1 MEDPTTIA
9 MNLTFFGTLGVGLV
23 MFFGVFVAFVITLL
37 LAGLGRLL
45 TLPFTARARGRGSAH
60 ESARSANPEKP
71 AKEARPAKAA
81 KAARKEPQLS
91 PEWAAAVARA
101 DARATARAKAE
112 AAPEVKVSVRE
123 LPSPEAPARELKE
136 VGPLIES
143 ATDRNGAPAAAAP
156 RAFTKPSVPAKSP
169 VLDTGSLATLKHQPP
184 QQGKRPGQR
193 PVQRQDRGQD
203 TERKAS

>member
-23 MFFGVFVAFVITLL
+23 MFLGVFLAFVVTLL

-45 TLPFTARARGRGSAH
+45 AAGVTALLRGRRA
-60 ESARSANPEKP
+60 APEPAAKP
-71 AKEARPAKAA
+71 AAGPNRAIPAEVALPARPARTPKPVRTA
-81 KAARKEPQLS
+81 KPARKEPQLS

-101 DARATARAKAE
+101 DARASARARAE

-123 LPSPEAPARELKE
+123 LPSPKAPVREIQE

-143 ATDRNGAPAAAAP
+143 ATDRNGALTAAP
-156 RAFTKPSVPAKSP
+156 RAFTKPPLPAASP
-169 VLDTGSLATLKHQPP
+169 VLDTGSLTALKHQRP
-184 QQGKRPGQR
+184 QAAQR
-193 PVQRQDRGQD
+193 PDQQ
-203 TERKAS
+203 RKAS